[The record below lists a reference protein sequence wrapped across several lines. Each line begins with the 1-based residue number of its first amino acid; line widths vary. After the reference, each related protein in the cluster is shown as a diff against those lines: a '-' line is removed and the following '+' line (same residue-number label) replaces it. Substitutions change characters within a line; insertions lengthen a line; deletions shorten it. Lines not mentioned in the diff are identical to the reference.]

1 MITVALSGYGL
12 YRALYVPAMLVGQP
26 VPLLVIGFLLQA
38 VFGILAGIGVW
49 RGARWVPLVV
59 VVLGASIAATA
70 LIEGFVFGIVA
81 YLRVLLE
88 AVAAIAI
95 ALLIAVYVKR
105 GLGAPETP
113 MKPPRPVRAAPGSMA
128 GMREKHLRQML
139 EQLHTE
145 LQRADTIDDRS
156 RELLRSVLGDIEDLL
171 ERKQKRGTEPE
182 SIIEQLRVAVRAFE
196 TTHPTLTS
204 AIGRVADAL
213 AGIGI

>member
-1 MITVALSGYGL
+1 
-12 YRALYVPAMLVGQP
+12 
-26 VPLLVIGFLLQA
+26 
-38 VFGILAGIGVW
+38 
-49 RGARWVPLVV
+49 
-59 VVLGASIAATA
+59 
-70 LIEGFVFGIVA
+70 
-81 YLRVLLE
+81 
-88 AVAAIAI
+88 
-95 ALLIAVYVKR
+95 
-105 GLGAPETP
+105 

-171 ERKQKRGTEPE
+171 ERKQKRGTKPE
-182 SIIEQLRVAVRAFE
+182 SIIEQLREAVRAFE